1 MVGFNPRR
9 SNFQRGALVYALG
22 HFFLLK
28 WGASLQSK
36 LGKRREAMAPTFT
49 LAMRWHC
56 FPGGRAVV
64 QPEEKSCSFLRLPT
78 APVGSGCAEDL
89 PRKCHPL
96 GVPAS
101 SLCLGGW
108 SSALGYSQIKV
119 APGASRFQAM
129 NPVCTE
135 GCLHP
140 PAGG

>member
-28 WGASLQSK
+28 WGASLQRK

-49 LAMRWHC
+49 PAMRWHC

-78 APVGSGCAEDL
+78 APLAQAVQKTCQGSVTLWASQ
-89 PRKCHPL
+89 
-96 GVPAS
+96 PAR
-101 SLCLGGW
+101 
-108 SSALGYSQIKV
+108 SAS
-119 APGASRFQAM
+119 GAGAQLSGTAK
-129 NPVCTE
+129 
-135 GCLHP
+135 
-140 PAGG
+140 